1 MKQLLYVFLLSC
13 LPYLADAQSPYIPLN
28 SDYYHIIDR
37 FEIRQ
42 GQWTKGIHSSVK
54 PYNRQAVVELT
65 DSVIANPDYVTSA
78 TDRFNLNYLR
88 DDSWEWVVNR
98 DTVAPITGFYR
109 TSPPQPGDSQAPP
122 ILNLFYA
129 KKADAYSVQTPDFD
143 LHVNPVVY
151 AGFSQ
156 QSLSNGTDAD
166 IRPYVNTRGLELR
179 GTIGKKLGFYTFLS
193 DNQAAYPRYIRD
205 YGQVYGVEVAGQG
218 FAPGEGFAKT
228 FKTGGADFIS
238 ARGYIT
244 FNVLKI
250 INVQFGHDRNFI
262 GNGFRSMLLSDNSAP
277 YAFLKLT
284 TNFGP
289 FQYTNLFAELQN
301 TQAVTNSTNN
311 QLIPQKFAVMH
322 HLSVNLGKH
331 VNVGAFESEIL
342 SRDRVD
348 LNYLNPIIFYR
359 FVESFRGSA
368 DNANLGIDF
377 KANFL
382 NHFQFYSQF
391 MLDEF
396 ILKEL
401 VNGKGSWTNKFAV
414 QAGLKYIDA
423 FGIPNLDLQ
432 GEVNL
437 ARPYTYSHLSGQTNY
452 AHYSQ
457 PLAHPLGANFVEGIG
472 IAKYQYKKLS
482 ATGIF
487 SVMKTGRDIPGH
499 DYGSNI
505 LRDYNDRDHETG
517 NFIGQ
522 GRNTLIT
529 YADLRLSYMIK
540 HNIFIDARYL
550 YRLQDSGYRPDRYT
564 TNLASFALRWNLA
577 YRNWVL

>member
-1 MKQLLYVFLLSC
+1 MKQLLSVLLLSC

-28 SDYYHIIDR
+28 SDYYHLIDR

-42 GQWTKGIHSSVK
+42 GQWTKGIHSSIK

-65 DSVIANPDYVTSA
+65 DSVIANPDYVTSP

-88 DDSWEWVVNR
+88 DDSWEWVANH
-98 DTVAPITGFYR
+98 DTAAPLSGFYR
-109 TSPPQPGDSQAPP
+109 VRPSQPGDSQDPP
-122 ILNLFYA
+122 ILKLFYT
-129 KKADAYSVQTPDFD
+129 KKADAYSIQTPDLD
-143 LHVNPVVY
+143 LHINPVVF
-151 AGFSQ
+151 AGFAQ
-156 QSLSNGTDAD
+156 QSLSNATDAD

-179 GTIGKKLGFYTFLS
+179 GTIGKKLGFYTFFS

-205 YGQVYGVEVAGQG
+205 YGQLYGIEVPGRG
-218 FAPGEGFAKT
+218 FAPGEGFVKA

-262 GNGFRSMLLSDNSAP
+262 GNGFRSLFLSDNSAP

-284 TNFGP
+284 TNFGR
-289 FQYTNLFAELQN
+289 FQYTNLFAEFQN
-301 TQAVTNSTNN
+301 TQQSIAGN
-311 QLIPQKFAVMH
+311 QLLPQKFAAMH
-322 HLSVNLGKH
+322 HLSVNLGRRF
-331 VNVGAFESEIL
+331 NVGLFESEIF

-359 FVESFRGSA
+359 FVESYRGSA
-368 DNANLGIDF
+368 DNANVGLDF
-377 KANFL
+377 KANLL
-382 NHFQFYSQF
+382 NHFQFYSQL

-401 VNGKGSWTNKFAV
+401 VNGRGSWTNKFAI
-414 QAGLKYIDA
+414 QAGMKYIDA

-432 GEVNL
+432 GELNL
-437 ARPYTYSHLSGQTNY
+437 ARPYTYAHVDGQTNY
-452 AHYSQ
+452 TQYSQ
-457 PLAHPLGANFVEGIG
+457 PLAHPLGANFIEGIG
-472 IAKYQYKKLS
+472 IVKYQMKKLT

-499 DYGSNI
+499 NYGSNI
-505 LRDYNDRDHETG
+505 LLDYGTRVRENG

-564 TNLASFALRWNLA
+564 TNLASIALRWNLA